1 MKEIFTNKFIVGL
14 ISMLILLAIISIYS
28 IGKDK

>member
-14 ISMLILLAIISIYS
+14 ISMLILLAIIGIYS

>member
-1 MKEIFTNKFIVGL
+1 MSEIFTPKFLVGL
-14 ISMLILLAIISIYS
+14 ISMIVLLIIIGIYS

>member
-14 ISMLILLAIISIYS
+14 ISMLILLAIIVIYS